1 MKHDIDLSAQNETA
15 EKTETE
21 KTEMTEPKKPGQKN
35 AAVKSTALTLILC
48 LMLGL
53 CGGAAGAVLIL
64 RFFPAG
70 EPQSDEHPVVAPG
83 VVNVLPPET
92 DPGEDASGEDP
103 ADLPPVLTPGQIYA
117 AAVPSAVGIKATR
130 TEETKG
136 FFGRIDK
143 KDVTATG
150 SGFAVKEGGY
160 LVTNAHVV
168 KDAHTVK
175 VTVYNGAEYDAECI
189 GSDPANDIAVLK
201 IDLPLP
207 AVTFGSSADLGVGDR
222 VYVVGNP
229 LSDLAYTFTDGIVSY
244 KNRVILGANGT
255 LMNTFQTNAAINEGN
270 SGGPVFDQYGRL
282 VGISTAKYS
291 ATSIEGLGFC
301 IPIDGVLD
309 AISELIETGSVSA
322 KPFLGFSAE
331 TVSKAMMNDKGL
343 PAGCFVVAVE
353 DGSPASDAG
362 ILSGD
367 VIVQADASPVASVK
381 ALSAIVS
388 GKKTGDVIE
397 LKINR
402 GGASLVFTLTFSDG
416 SFAAARTQYD
426 YVKDF

>member
-1 MKHDIDLSAQNETA
+1 MKHDIDLSAQNGTA
-15 EKTETE
+15 EEPETE
-21 KTEMTEPKKPGQKN
+21 ETQEPKKTGKKN
-35 AAVKSTALTLILC
+35 VAVRTTALTLLLC

-70 EPQSDEHPVVAPG
+70 ETQTDEHPVVAPG

-92 DPGEDASGEDP
+92 EPAEDASGDEP
-103 ADLPPVLTPGQIYA
+103 ADLPPVLAPGQIYA
-117 AAVPSAVGIKATR
+117 MAVPSAVGVKATR
-130 TEETKG
+130 TQETKG
-136 FFGRIDK
+136 FFGRVSK

-168 KDAHTVK
+168 KDAHTIK
-175 VTVYNGAEYDAECI
+175 VTVYNGAEYDAELI
-189 GSDPANDIAVLK
+189 GTDPADDVAVLK

-207 AVTFGSSADLGVGDR
+207 AVTFGSSATLGVGDP
-222 VYVVGNP
+222 VFVVGNP
-229 LSDLAYTFTDGIVSY
+229 LSDLAYTFTNGIVSY

-255 LMNTFQTNAAINEGN
+255 PINTFQTNAAINEGN

-309 AISELIETGSVSA
+309 AIGELIETGSVSA

-367 VIVQADASPVASVK
+367 VIVQADKSPVASVK
-381 ALSAIVS
+381 ALSAVVS
-388 GKKTGDVIE
+388 GKKTGDAIE

-426 YVKDF
+426 YVIDY